1 MPQESLHAPTERRQ
15 PARAL
20 RVIVADDD
28 RDTVD
33 TLAKLLEG
41 EGHVVQ
47 RVYNGKEVLPA
58 VRIMRPDAVIL
69 DVALPLM
76 SGCAV
81 AQPLRESFTDARRP
95 LLVAISACGRTS
107 VTGGSPSRS
116 ASSTHC
122 TAARAARR
130 CGAAPCARSRARF
143 RSRRSLHPRRCAW
156 QRCRSRARAR

>member
-1 MPQESLHAPTERRQ
+1 MPQESLHAPTERRH

-76 SGCAV
+76 SGYAV
-81 AQPLRESFTDARRP
+81 AQALREAFTDVRRP
-95 LLVAISACGRTS
+95 LLIAISGVWKDFADRR
-107 VTGGSPSRS
+107 VAQRGGCD
-116 ASSTHC
+116 HYLVK
-122 TAARAARR
+122 AANPARLV
-130 CGAAPCARSRARF
+130 GILD
-143 RSRRSLHPRRCAW
+143 SLHGGKAG
-156 QRCRSRARAR
+156 

>member
-58 VRIMRPDAVIL
+58 VRIMRPDALIL

-76 SGCAV
+76 SGYAV
-81 AQPLRESFTDARRP
+81 AQALRESFTDVRRP
-95 LLVAISACGRTS
+95 LLIAISGVWKDFADRRVAEQVGFDHYL
-107 VTGGSPSRS
+107 VKP
-116 ASSTHC
+116 ANP
-122 TAARAARR
+122 ARLV
-130 CGAAPCARSRARF
+130 GILD
-143 RSRRSLHPRRCAW
+143 SLHGGKAG
-156 QRCRSRARAR
+156 

>member
-76 SGCAV
+76 SGYAV
-81 AQPLRESFTDARRP
+81 AQALRESFTDVRRP
-95 LLVAISACGRTS
+95 LLIAISGVWKDFADRRVAEQVGFDHYL
-107 VTGGSPSRS
+107 VKP
-116 ASSTHC
+116 ANP
-122 TAARAARR
+122 ARLV
-130 CGAAPCARSRARF
+130 GILD
-143 RSRRSLHPRRCAW
+143 SLHGGKAG
-156 QRCRSRARAR
+156 